1 MCLFLIFFFKVIYA
15 YLSLLFCLL
24 CADGFVIG
32 LWNFNKHIRTFTNVV
47 EFFKAASNYLTV
59 INRIA
64 IRSLVNVENP
74 YHVA

>member
-1 MCLFLIFFFKVIYA
+1 MPLTEFFFRVIYA

-32 LWNFNKHIRTFTNVV
+32 LWNFNKHIRSFTNLV
-47 EFFKAASNYLTV
+47 EFFKATSNYMIV